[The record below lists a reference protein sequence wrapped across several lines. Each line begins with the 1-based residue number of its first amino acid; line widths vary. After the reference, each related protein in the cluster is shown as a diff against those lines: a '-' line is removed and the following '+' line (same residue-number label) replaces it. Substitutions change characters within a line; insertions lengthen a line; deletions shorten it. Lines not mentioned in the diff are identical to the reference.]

1 MSGRIIPQH
10 FHDEAL
16 RALAEEGPL
25 ARMAREM
32 VAEENR
38 RDRAALHGPLADL
51 PRKVPQL
58 GPVSGD
64 GLARLLASRF
74 ATPSQLDIWASVR
87 APERLHRQFQ
97 RYTDANGNPPG
108 DCWRT
113 ALACLIQVP
122 RDEVPHFIHEYPG
135 HRVGPRGTLSTPWW
149 WLKSVEWVE
158 QQRPG
163 FTLEN
168 YAPRFPVY
176 DGDGPSR
183 VIISGQSP
191 RGDWLHA
198 VIVDSVTGE
207 MVHDP
212 HPSGAGVLDQQ
223 EMAALIPR
231 VGP

>member
-1 MSGRIIPQH
+1 MI
-10 FHDEAL
+10 
-16 RALAEEGPL
+16 
-25 ARMAREM
+25 
-32 VAEENR
+32 
-38 RDRAALHGPLADL
+38 
-51 PRKVPQL
+51 QL

-64 GLARLLASRF
+64 GIARARAAGMF
-74 ATPSQLDIWASVR
+74 GTPEFDIWQQVR

-122 RDEVPHFIHEYPG
+122 RDEVPHFIHDYPG
-135 HRVGPRGTLSTPWW
+135 HKVSPRGELSTPWW

-163 FTLEN
+163 WTLEN

-176 DGDGPSR
+176 DGDDVPSR

-198 VIVDSVTGE
+198 VICDSTTGE
-207 MVHDP
+207 LVHDV
-212 HPSGAGVLDQQ
+212 HPSGDGVLDHR
-223 EMAALIPR
+223 EMAVLIP
-231 VGP
+231 VA